1 MPDDRSLK
9 DMALDLRDNSRDLRA
24 RGRSQYTTVQGA
36 GPSTQCNKQ
45 TSEEGCCFERSKINR
60 VARTRKES
68 RREEEKIEQ
77 VDREAVQDE
86 DEVNGEHAQDLEA
99 SAEAGRMSKIASMS
113 SMTATSVCPSRW

>member
-1 MPDDRSLK
+1 M
-9 DMALDLRDNSRDLRA
+9 LRKKQD
-24 RGRSQYTTVQGA
+24 QQG
-36 GPSTQCNKQ
+36 
-45 TSEEGCCFERSKINR
+45 
-60 VARTRKES
+60 
-68 RREEEKIEQ
+68 EKIEQ